1 MMKILDSETPTGLET
16 AEQTSRRRLMVLVL
30 LLALTSMMALATV
43 ATSSEDGALDPLAE
57 GLSLHEQLDALIAR
71 VKYEQGRIQTMVVD
85 FEKSQNSELLLE
97 PETTRGTFYYKSPD
111 MVRWVDEEPYE
122 VLTLLRDGEMTTYY
136 PDLGTAKRYSV
147 GKYQERTFEYFG
159 ARGSLEELMKYFS
172 LTANFPE
179 SSASPYHLV
188 LEPRYSRVEKRLS
201 GMEIWIDGQSF
212 LPSRL
217 LYVEANGDQTDYRF
231 EQVEINSELD
241 ESLFELDLPDGVEL
255 DTVDLKGRR

>member
-1 MMKILDSETPTGLET
+1 M
-16 AEQTSRRRLMVLVL
+16 MVLAL
-30 LLALTSMMALATV
+30 LVGLLTLPAMSGA
-43 ATSSEDGALDPLAE
+43 SEDGALDPLAE
-57 GLSLHEQLDALIAR
+57 GLSLHEQLDTLIAR
-71 VKYEQGRIQTMVVD
+71 IKHEQSRIQTMVVD
-85 FEKSQNSELLLE
+85 FEKSQSSELLLE
-97 PETTRGTFYYKSPD
+97 PETTRGTFYYSAPD
-111 MVRWVDEEPYE
+111 RVRWVDKEPYE

-188 LEPRYSRVEKRLS
+188 LEPRYSRVEKRLR
-201 GMEIWIDGQSF
+201 GMELWIDGNSF

-217 LYVEANGDQTDYRF
+217 LYVEANGDETDYRF
-231 EQVEINSELD
+231 EQLEVNGELGD
-241 ESLFELDLPDGVEL
+241 DLFELELPDGVEL